1 MLRAGLRGARLV
13 TRRMTRRM
21 SVKAEQESTTES
33 KTVLDTKAQDF
44 EAIKKETYQKVG
56 KMADRITSIIGPAF
70 NVWCACSVAGF
81 WVAVLK

>member
-1 MLRAGLRGARLV
+1 
-13 TRRMTRRM
+13 M

-44 EAIKKETYQKVG
+44 EAIQKETYQKVG
-56 KMADRITSIIGPAF
+56 NMADKITSIISPAF
-70 NVWCACSVAGF
+70 RVWCAFSLAGF